1 MDSTKCLDIIDETL
15 ETLTE
20 MDDISV
26 LGSMTDNE
34 LEGLLDDL
42 QTLNS
47 QMEKVLIGE
56 MPLLDSNELQ
66 ALFDSV
72 TKR

>member
-20 MDDISV
+20 MNDISV